1 MGVSNRHILSQIPV
15 IQALGK
21 TALSA
26 LRQGK
31 AQGGPPV
38 ATPGPLIERQV
49 PPLPPQLVRDYI
61 RHVGGDPSA
70 YRGALPPHLFP
81 QWGFPLASQTLVS
94 VPYPLLRVMNGGC
107 RIQVNG
113 PLPSDEPLQVSA
125 HLASIDDDG
134 RRAVLAQR
142 VVTGTAA
149 QPEQVVADLFA
160 IVPLGGKKSS
170 GKQDGGAKNG
180 QAKSDTNGQAKDG
193 ASREQPKSKERP
205 RVPSGAREI
214 AYLRLPQDAGLDFAK
229 LTGDFNPIHWVPAY
243 ARASGFRGVILHGF
257 STLARAIEALNRGVF
272 AGRPSALRDIDV
284 RFTRPLVLPAKVGV
298 YVEGQ
303 SVFVGD
309 APGGPAYLAGTFNT
323 GENP

>member
-31 AQGGPPV
+31 PQGESPV
-38 ATPGPLIERQV
+38 TTPGPLFEREV
-49 PPLPPQLVRDYI
+49 PPLPAQLVRDYI

-70 YRGALPPHLFP
+70 YRGTLPPHLFP

-94 VPYPLLRVMNGGC
+94 VPYPLLKVMNGGC

-113 PLPSDEPLQVSA
+113 PLPSGEPLKVSA

-149 QPEQVVADLFA
+149 QPDAVVADLFA
-160 IVPLGGKKSS
+160 IVPLGSKK
-170 GKQDGGAKNG
+170 DAKGG
-180 QAKSDTNGQAKDG
+180 QAAGGTNGGTENSQAKDD
-193 ASREQPKSKERP
+193 ARREQKSKERP

-272 AGRPSALRDIDV
+272 AGRPGALRDIDV
-284 RFTRPLVLPAKVGV
+284 RFTKPLVLPAKVGV

-303 SVFVGD
+303 SIFVGD
-309 APGGPAYLAGTFNT
+309 AQGGPAYLAGTFNT
-323 GENP
+323 GENR